1 MDNAELERRAKF
13 THENCDG
20 IQSMHLAFYG
30 KSIHYSAERC
40 LKAFARYD
48 SMVGTDDAYELIS
61 LIQEAIGHAAALSR
75 YFWPT
80 SMGKKRE
87 IPEQLVMRQSRGL
100 KLKEHFGVTDDS
112 PIANRDMRNAWE
124 HFDEKLDT
132 YVISHDAGFFFPSPM
147 IGHHESAEEPIGKIF
162 KLIDP
167 DNEVLILLGKKF
179 FYRPIR
185 DEVERILK
193 NSMA

>member
-1 MDNAELERRAKF
+1 MDNVELERRAKI

-20 IQSMHLAFYG
+20 IQPMHMAFYRQ
-30 KSIHYSAERC
+30 SIHYSAERC
-40 LKAFARYD
+40 LNAFERYD
-48 SMVGTDDAYELIS
+48 SMVGSDDAYELIS
-61 LIQEAIGHAAALSR
+61 SIQEAIGHAAALSR

-80 SMGKKRE
+80 TMGKKKE
-87 IPEQLVMRQSRGL
+87 IPEQLAMRQSRGI
-100 KLKEHFGVTDDS
+100 KLKKHFGVTDDS
-112 PIANRDMRNAWE
+112 PIANRDIRNAWE

-147 IGHHESAEEPIGKIF
+147 IGHHETVDEPAGKIF

-167 DNEVLILLGKKF
+167 SNEVLILLGRKF

-185 DEVERILK
+185 DEVERIFK
-193 NSMA
+193 K